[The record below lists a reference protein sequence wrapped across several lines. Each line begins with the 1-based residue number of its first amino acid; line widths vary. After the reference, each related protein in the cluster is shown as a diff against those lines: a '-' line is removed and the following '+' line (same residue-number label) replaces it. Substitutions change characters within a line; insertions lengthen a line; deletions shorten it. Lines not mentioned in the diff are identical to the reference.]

1 MSRAFGP
8 QREVAIE
15 EAGAPAPVSGSR
27 TAPAAIG
34 PSDAA
39 LVQAAR
45 AGERWAKEAIFRR
58 HARAVNAIAGRL
70 LGFGGDVDDLVQD
83 TFIAALTSLDRLE
96 KPEALGGWIA
106 GIAVRLAHKR
116 IRRRVLFRRLGLL
129 RAEPVDLDAVTST
142 VAPPEVAA
150 ELRALY
156 AVVDRL
162 PAEERVVLILRRVE
176 GMELE
181 AIAEAMG
188 RSLATVKRR
197 LANADQA
204 LAAWRAPGGSS

>member
-1 MSRAFGP
+1 MARASGP
-8 QREVAIE
+8 QREVAVE
-15 EAGAPAPVSGSR
+15 ESGVPAPVSGAHR
-27 TAPAAIG
+27 APAAVG
-34 PSDAA
+34 PSDAD
-39 LVQAAR
+39 LVRAAR
-45 AGERWAKEAIFRR
+45 EGERWAKEAIFRR

-70 LGFGGDVDDLVQD
+70 LGFGADVDDLVQD
-83 TFIAALTSLDRLE
+83 TFVAALTSLDRLE

-106 GIAVRLAHKR
+106 GIAVRLSHKR

-129 RAEPVDLDAVTST
+129 RTEPVDLDAVTST
-142 VAPPEVAA
+142 VAPPEVVA
-150 ELRALY
+150 ELRAIY

-181 AIAEAMG
+181 AIAETMG

-197 LANADQA
+197 LVNADEA
-204 LAAWRAPGGSS
+204 LAKWRAAGGAS